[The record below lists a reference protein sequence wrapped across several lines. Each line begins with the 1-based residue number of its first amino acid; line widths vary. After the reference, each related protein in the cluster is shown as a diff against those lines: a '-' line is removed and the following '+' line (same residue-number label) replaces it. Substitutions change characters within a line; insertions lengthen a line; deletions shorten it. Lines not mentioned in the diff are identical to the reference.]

1 MLYVTNLFVFK
12 VLNGLYRHI
21 FFFGY
26 GYNVLNIA
34 YPIKTQN
41 AMGLKPN
48 IQVQADRESVQGRIC
63 TEQATYIS
71 GIG

>member
-21 FFFGY
+21 VFFGY
-26 GYNVLNIA
+26 IVLNIA